1 MTAAIVPHLGVF
13 LWWRCTRQLQFLPEG
28 NDPVPDGASVVF
40 ALAIASATTA
50 VVALG
55 MLYLHLR
62 RTSRLTRLTG
72 GLGAASVAALL
83 APIALI
89 AAFGAE
95 PEPAPDSALVEVTR
109 YAVESYQLP
118 TLSLPEAKQLP

>member
-1 MTAAIVPHLGVF
+1 M
-13 LWWRCTRQLQFLPEG
+13 
-28 NDPVPDGASVVF
+28 PDGASVVF

-62 RTSRLTRLTG
+62 RTSRLTRLTC